1 MISLESE
8 LLIRIGPIMKKKMMK
23 SMFGRKESDV
33 RRFNKKSDEMSTMPK
48 EQRIRT
54 GSEI

>member
-1 MISLESE
+1 MIGLGSE
-8 LLIRIGPIMKKKMMK
+8 LLIRTGPIMKKKMMK
-23 SMFGRKESDV
+23 SMFGRKDSGV
-33 RRFNKKSDEMSTMPK
+33 QRFNKKSEEKSTTPK